1 MQKLFRRL
9 QGLALMGFVLSS
21 WQLVFGQC
29 LTVGSSTVLPDPGV
43 PIYPGFPDGHITFLK
58 MNDQTLVQIWAGY
71 ESYITSGPSAF
82 QQDSVWG
89 CKLSKGEVSDFD
101 NGGAWLYS
109 VFKIDSNTWVGFYH
123 AEDHVF
129 PGYSN
134 DQKIAWK
141 SAAQCVSYDGGNS
154 WVKNGQI
161 ITSWLKKTTKPE
173 WGGTGDFSVVRDS
186 ARNRWVAFFVCPD
199 GIGMAESFDAL
210 GGPGTWKKYHKGSFS
225 ENGIG
230 GEGSALSVTKGKNS
244 GGNPSIIFHKQTN
257 KWIMVYHDWN
267 EKGIYYTTSSD
278 LEHWDNVQLM
288 LVNPGSP
295 QKIWYPTLFSEKGD
309 NVSDGDLFLAY
320 AQWDDV
326 NLPYRNY
333 RIAPVYFSSLSA
345 PIVDPLAQLTYSNLV
360 LSDTLNVNLKL
371 YDVFGN
377 CLTTFYENEFLTPN
391 TYKINVGPFL
401 TQGIAILRLEIEG
414 RFQEIKVVKY

>member
-1 MQKLFRRL
+1 
-9 QGLALMGFVLSS
+9 
-21 WQLVFGQC
+21 
-29 LTVGSSTVLPDPGV
+29 
-43 PIYPGFPDGHITFLK
+43 
-58 MNDQTLVQIWAGY
+58 
-71 ESYITSGPSAF
+71 
-82 QQDSVWG
+82 
-89 CKLSKGEVSDFD
+89 
-101 NGGAWLYS
+101 
-109 VFKIDSNTWVGFYH
+109 
-123 AEDHVF
+123 
-129 PGYSN
+129 
-134 DQKIAWK
+134 
-141 SAAQCVSYDGGNS
+141 
-154 WVKNGQI
+154 
-161 ITSWLKKTTKPE
+161 
-173 WGGTGDFSVVRDS
+173 
-186 ARNRWVAFFVCPD
+186 
-199 GIGMAESFDAL
+199 
-210 GGPGTWKKYHKGSFS
+210 
-225 ENGIG
+225 
-230 GEGSALSVTKGKNS
+230 
-244 GGNPSIIFHKQTN
+244 
-257 KWIMVYHDWN
+257 MVYHDWN